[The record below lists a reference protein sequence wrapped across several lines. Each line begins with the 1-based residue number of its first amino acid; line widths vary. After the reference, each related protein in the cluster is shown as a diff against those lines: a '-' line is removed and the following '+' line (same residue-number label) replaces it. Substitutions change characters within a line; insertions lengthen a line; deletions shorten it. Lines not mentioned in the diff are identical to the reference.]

1 MEYRRLGSSGL
12 VVSRLIVGGQHFGG
26 PEVDEGRAREL
37 VKAAWDVGVNTFYT
51 ADRYSDGNA
60 ERVLGASLKP
70 RRDDM
75 VLMVKTGYRVGSGDA
90 PLSIAERQAT
100 HGTSSEI
107 DHQALW
113 KLGVTPNSRGL
124 SRKHILS
131 GVEQSLR
138 RLQTDYIDVYI
149 AHFWDPRVPVEET
162 LAAMDSLVKQGKV
175 RYIGC
180 SQTSAWQLYR
190 TLWISELKGLARYE
204 SVQTRFNVLQRDA
217 LRDLVPAAQ
226 AAGVS
231 VLSYGSL
238 AGGVLADFDRFA
250 TSPPAAVDHDLVA
263 SLRRFAEESGRS
275 LGELGQA
282 WVLAHE
288 AITALQIGPY
298 DPGQLAPQSRAVANP
313 LSTDEF
319 DAVERLLRA

>member
-131 GVEQSLR
+131 GIEQSLR

-162 LAAMDSLVKQGKV
+162 LAAMDSLIKQGKV

-180 SQTSAWQLYR
+180 SQT
-190 TLWISELKGLARYE
+190 YE

-250 TSPPAAVDHDLVA
+250 TSPPAAVDRSRLGGVSA
-263 SLRRFAEESGRS
+263 KICGGVRPKPGRAWSS
-275 LGELGQA
+275 LGA
-282 WVLAHE
+282 
-288 AITALQIGPY
+288 GP
-298 DPGQLAPQSRAVANP
+298 
-313 LSTDEF
+313 
-319 DAVERLLRA
+319 